1 MFCERCGA
9 KVESGMRYCQ
19 NCGAPVK
26 SQNPGETYGD
36 SDKTVAYHEEEEKTV
51 AYYDGGRTGTSRE
64 EDEEKTV
71 ALHGTAYQ
79 QPRYGEGN
87 RGREDFTE
95 QNYDSQWYNHQS
107 YGESEPY
114 RESYRRESGYSGG
127 NSPKKNNKPWLY
139 AALGVAM
146 TLLVVFIAFELKAL
160 LSLNSEEEETVAES
174 QQADEQEDTDEDT
187 VKSAFTPQA
196 TPTPMPT
203 PVPTATPVP
212 AAAPAASST
221 GGYLGNDY
229 IFPDSAVRELTE
241 ADFADKTE
249 WELKVARNEIYA
261 RHGRMFDTP
270 GLDSHF
276 RSKSWY
282 VPSIPGSQFNDTAL
296 LNSTE
301 QKNAKKILDYELA
314 HGMET

>member
-9 KVESGMRYCQ
+9 KLENGMMYCQ

-26 SQNPGETYGD
+26 SQNSGKPYGD
-36 SDKTVAYHEEEEKTV
+36 LDKTVAYHEEEEKTV
-51 AYYDGGRTGTSRE
+51 AYHEQD
-64 EDEEKTV
+64 EDKTV
-71 ALHGTAYQ
+71 AYYETAYQ
-79 QPRYGEGN
+79 QPRYGKES
-87 RGREDFTE
+87 RSREDFTE

-114 RESYRRESGYSGG
+114 RESYRGESGYSGG

-139 AALGVAM
+139 VVLGVVV

-174 QQADEQEDTDEDT
+174 QQADEQKDTDEDT
-187 VKSAFTPQA
+187 VESEFTPQA

-203 PVPTATPVP
+203 PVPAATPVP
-212 AAAPAASST
+212 ATAPAMSST